1 MIKKA
6 RTEGKIKTDYSIK
19 DYFKYF
25 KKNNEDLDISY
36 KTYTSVINQF
46 NKELINLIIE
56 DNLEYTIPY
65 IGSTLSIRKDKRV
78 PKIVNG
84 KLYNTTPVDWKATN
98 ELWDSDD
105 EARDKKL
112 LVRHLNYHTSKYV
125 FRIYF
130 KKYKLYFINKKLFSF
145 KVSRNFQR
153 SLSSRIN
160 DENKNKYESYL
171 LFQ

>member
-1 MIKKA
+1 MMNK
-6 RTEGKIKTDYSIK
+6 RSEGKIKTDYSIK

-25 KKNNEDLDISY
+25 KKNNEDLDIPY
-36 KTYTSVINQF
+36 KTYTSVISQF

-78 PKIVNG
+78 PKIING
-84 KLYNTTPVDWKATN
+84 KLYNNTPVDWKSTN
-98 ELWDSDD
+98 ELWNNDS
-105 EARDKKL
+105 EAKEKKL
-112 LVRHLNYHTSKYV
+112 LVRHLNYHTSRYV

-130 KKYKLYFINKKLFSF
+130 KKFKLYFINKKLFSF

-153 SLSSRIN
+153 SLSKRIN
-160 DENKNKYESYL
+160 DENKNKYESYTL
-171 LFQ
+171 Y